1 MRASKKDLPKTM
13 ESKELVIQEAEW
25 GDMHVGYETY
35 NEFTDLGPLL
45 EGLPD
50 NRCQSAHWGYVIK
63 GRMLIKYKDHEET
76 ISAGDAYYLPPGH
89 IAVLEAGTEIIEFSP
104 KEEYSKTMETVEL
117 NLASMPEK

>member
-1 MRASKKDLPKTM
+1 MRASKKELPKTM

-25 GDMHVGYETY
+25 GDMHIGYETY
-35 NEFTDLGPLL
+35 NEATDLGPLL
-45 EGLPD
+45 KGLPD

-76 ISAGDAYYLPPGH
+76 INSGDAYYLPPGH
-89 IAVLEAGTEIIEFSP
+89 IAVIEAGTEIIEFSP
-104 KEEYSKTMETVEL
+104 KEEYSKTMEVVER

>member
-1 MRASKKDLPKTM
+1 MRASKKELPKTM

-25 GDMHVGYETY
+25 GDMHIGYETY
-35 NEFTDLGPLL
+35 NELTDLGPLL
-45 EGLPD
+45 KGLPD

-63 GRMLIKYKDHEET
+63 GRMLIKYKDYKET

-89 IAVLEAGTEIIEFSP
+89 IAVMEAGTEIIEFSP

-117 NLASMPEK
+117 NLTSMPEK